1 MSRIKLLLDVIEDV
15 RSLSDSLQ
23 SLADAMASDEPIEQ
37 PKTTSESKP
46 KVQKPDKAAPVTLED
61 VRKVLAEKSR
71 AGFTDEVR
79 AIITKHGAEKLSDI
93 DPSEYESV
101 LSEAEVLGNG

>member
-23 SLADAMASDEPIEQ
+23 SLANAMASDEPIEQ

-46 KVQKPDKAAPVTLED
+46 KVRKYQDSTLLFQN
-61 VRKVLAEKSR
+61 RRYCL
-71 AGFTDEVR
+71 
-79 AIITKHGAEKLSDI
+79 
-93 DPSEYESV
+93 
-101 LSEAEVLGNG
+101 